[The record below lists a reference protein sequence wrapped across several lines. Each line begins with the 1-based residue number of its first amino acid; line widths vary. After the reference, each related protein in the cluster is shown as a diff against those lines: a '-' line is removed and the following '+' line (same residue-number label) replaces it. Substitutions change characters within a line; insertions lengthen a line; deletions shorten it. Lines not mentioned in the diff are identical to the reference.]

1 MHSLTRYLRALPRL
15 GQTLGLLSA
24 ILLPLGQAAADVAP
38 FKNVV
43 LILSDDHRY
52 DFLGFH
58 PDGPK
63 FIETPNFDRMA
74 REGAHMEN
82 AFVTTSLCS
91 PSRATILTGQYMHR
105 HKVVDNQRAVP
116 KGTRFFPE
124 YLQSSGIETAYIGKW
139 HMGHDNDAPRKGFDH
154 WASFKGQGVYFDPEF
169 NINGSRK
176 KFEGYNADVTADLAL
191 NYLKGVGKKRFYL
204 QVGFKAVHYPFQP
217 AKRHHGRYDKF
228 KVPFPQTMSLTERNY
243 ETQPNWVRERRYGI
257 HGIDH
262 METGPLDNDPVP
274 SFPGLYRRFAE
285 TVHGLDENVGRI
297 LDYLDASGL
306 AKDTLVLYLGDNG
319 FALGEHGFYDKR
331 DAFEE
336 SIRIPMLAYAPGRI
350 RPGTKVNRMTL
361 NLDMAQTVLTAMEV
375 ALPDGTP
382 EMSGRSLLPMLLGQA
397 QADWRKHLLYEYH
410 WEWNFPATPTTLA
423 IRTDRYKYIY
433 YHGIWDKNGLYD
445 LQTDPH
451 ERHNLIRV
459 PAFAELADKLKKQL
473 FTELGEM
480 GGLTM
485 PIRPPKDF
493 QFYDRKL
500 RR

>member
-1 MHSLTRYLRALPRL
+1 MHTLTKKIFTILS
-15 GQTLGLLSA
+15 LGLFSLDLTSF
-24 ILLPLGQAAADVAP
+24 GQP
-38 FKNVV
+38 SSKNEQFKNVI
-43 LILSDDHRY
+43 LILSDDHRF

-58 PDGPK
+58 EDSPD
-63 FIETPNFDRMA
+63 FLETPNFDRMSN
-74 REGAHMEN
+74 EGAHMKN

-91 PSRATILTGQYMHR
+91 PSRATILTGQYMHQ

-116 KGTRFFPE
+116 DGTRFFPE
-124 YLQSSGIETAYIGKW
+124 YLQEAGILTAYIGKW
-139 HMGHDNDAPRKGFDH
+139 HMGHDNDKPRKGFDH
-154 WASFKGQGVYFDPEF
+154 WASFKGQGVYFNPEF
-169 NINGSRK
+169 NINGNKK
-176 KFEGYNADVTADLAL
+176 KFAGYNADITTDLAL
-191 NYLKGVGKKRFYL
+191 NFLKKNGRKRFYL
-204 QVGFKAVHYPFQP
+204 QVGYKAVHYPFQP
-217 AKRHHGRYDKF
+217 AKRHLGRYDKF

-243 ETQPNWVRERRYGI
+243 ETQPNWIRERRYGI
-257 HGIDH
+257 HGIGH

-274 SFPGLYRRFAE
+274 SFPALYRRFAE

-297 LDYLDASGL
+297 LNYLDESGL

-350 RPGTKVNRMTL
+350 KPGTKVDEMVL
-361 NLDMAQTVLTAMEV
+361 NLDIAQTVLAAMKIRKTKN
-375 ALPDGTP
+375 TP
-382 EMSGRSLLPMLLGQA
+382 EMSGRSFLPLIMGKA
-397 QADWRKHLLYEYH
+397 PSNWRKHLLYEYH

-423 IRTDRYKYIY
+423 IRTNRYKYIY

-451 ERHNLIRV
+451 ERHNLIRI
-459 PAFAELADKLKKQL
+459 PAFNELASNLKNQL
-473 FTELGEM
+473 FNELGEM
-480 GGLTM
+480 GGLSM

>member
-1 MHSLTRYLRALPRL
+1 MHTLTKKIFTILS
-15 GQTLGLLSA
+15 LGLFSLDLTSF
-24 ILLPLGQAAADVAP
+24 GQSSYKNEQ
-38 FKNVV
+38 FKNVI
-43 LILSDDHRY
+43 LILSDDHRF

-58 PDGPK
+58 ENSPN
-63 FIETPNFDRMA
+63 FLETPNFDRMSN
-74 REGAHMEN
+74 EGAHMKN

-91 PSRATILTGQYMHR
+91 PSRATILTGQYMHQ

-116 KGTRFFPE
+116 DGTRFFPE
-124 YLQSSGIETAYIGKW
+124 YLQEAGILTAYIGKW
-139 HMGHDNDAPRKGFDH
+139 HMGHDNDKPRKGFDH
-154 WASFKGQGVYFDPEF
+154 WASFKGQGVYFNPEF
-169 NINGSRK
+169 NINGNKK
-176 KFEGYNADVTADLAL
+176 KFDGYNADITTDLAL
-191 NYLKGVGKKRFYL
+191 NFLKKNGRKRFYL
-204 QVGFKAVHYPFQP
+204 QVGYKAVHYPFEP
-217 AKRHHGRYDKF
+217 AKRHLGRYDKF

-243 ETQPNWVRERRYGI
+243 ETQPNWIRERRYGI
-257 HGIDH
+257 HGIGH

-274 SFPGLYRRFAE
+274 SFPALYRRFAE

-297 LDYLDASGL
+297 LNYLDESGL

-350 RPGTKVNRMTL
+350 KPGTQVDEMVL
-361 NLDMAQTVLTAMEV
+361 NLDIAQTILASMKIRKTKN
-375 ALPDGTP
+375 TP
-382 EMSGRSLLPMLLGQA
+382 EMSGRSFLPLILGKEPSN
-397 QADWRKHLLYEYH
+397 WRKHLLYEYH

-423 IRTDRYKYIY
+423 IRTNRYKYIY

-451 ERHNLIRV
+451 ERHNLIRI
-459 PAFAELADKLKKQL
+459 PAFNELASNLKNQL
-473 FTELGEM
+473 FNELGKM
-480 GGLTM
+480 GGLSM

>member
-1 MHSLTRYLRALPRL
+1 MHTLTKKIFTILS
-15 GQTLGLLSA
+15 LGLFSLDLTSF
-24 ILLPLGQAAADVAP
+24 GQSSYKNEQ
-38 FKNVV
+38 FKNVI
-43 LILSDDHRY
+43 LILSDDHRF

-58 PDGPK
+58 ENSPN
-63 FIETPNFDRMA
+63 FLETPNFDRMSN
-74 REGAHMEN
+74 EGAHMKN

-91 PSRATILTGQYMHR
+91 PSRATILTGQYMHQ

-116 KGTRFFPE
+116 DGTRFFPE
-124 YLQSSGIETAYIGKW
+124 YLQEAGILTAYIGKW
-139 HMGHDNDAPRKGFDH
+139 HMGHDNDNPRKGFDH
-154 WASFKGQGVYFDPEF
+154 WASFKGQGVYFNPEF
-169 NINGSRK
+169 NINGNKK
-176 KFEGYNADVTADLAL
+176 KFDGYNADITTDLAL
-191 NYLKGVGKKRFYL
+191 NFLKKNGGKRFYL
-204 QVGFKAVHYPFQP
+204 QVGYKAVHYPFQP
-217 AKRHHGRYDKF
+217 AKRHLGRYDKF
-228 KVPFPQTMSLTERNY
+228 KVPYPQTMSLTERNY
-243 ETQPNWVRERRYGI
+243 ETQPNWIRERRYGI
-257 HGIDH
+257 HGIGH

-274 SFPGLYRRFAE
+274 SFPALYRRFAE

-297 LDYLDASGL
+297 LNYLDESGL

-350 RPGTKVNRMTL
+350 KPGTKVDEMVL
-361 NLDMAQTVLTAMEV
+361 NLDIAQTVLAAMKIRKTKN
-375 ALPDGTP
+375 TP
-382 EMSGRSLLPMLLGQA
+382 EMSGRSFLPLIMGKA
-397 QADWRKHLLYEYH
+397 PSNWRKHLLYEYH

-423 IRTDRYKYIY
+423 IRTNRYKYIY

-451 ERHNLIRV
+451 ERHNLIRI
-459 PAFAELADKLKKQL
+459 PAFNELASNLKNQL
-473 FTELGEM
+473 FNELGEM
-480 GGLTM
+480 GGLSM

>member
-1 MHSLTRYLRALPRL
+1 MHTLTKKIFTILS
-15 GQTLGLLSA
+15 LGLFSLDLTSF
-24 ILLPLGQAAADVAP
+24 GQSSYKNEQ
-38 FKNVV
+38 FKNVI
-43 LILSDDHRY
+43 LILSDDHRF

-58 PDGPK
+58 ENSPN
-63 FIETPNFDRMA
+63 FLETPNFDRMSN
-74 REGAHMEN
+74 EGAHMKN

-91 PSRATILTGQYMHR
+91 PSRATILTGQYMHQ

-116 KGTRFFPE
+116 DGTRFFPE
-124 YLQSSGIETAYIGKW
+124 YLQEVGILTAYIGKW
-139 HMGHDNDAPRKGFDH
+139 HMGHDNDNPRKGFDH
-154 WASFKGQGVYFDPEF
+154 WASFKGQGVYFNPEF
-169 NINGSRK
+169 NINGNKK
-176 KFEGYNADVTADLAL
+176 KFDGYNADITTDLAL
-191 NYLKGVGKKRFYL
+191 NFLKKNGRKRFYL
-204 QVGFKAVHYPFQP
+204 QVGYKAVHYPFEP
-217 AKRHHGRYDKF
+217 AKRHLGRYDKF

-243 ETQPNWVRERRYGI
+243 ETQPNWIRERRYGI
-257 HGIDH
+257 HGIGH

-274 SFPGLYRRFAE
+274 SFPALYRRFAE

-297 LDYLDASGL
+297 LNYLDESGL

-350 RPGTKVNRMTL
+350 KPGTKVDEMVL
-361 NLDMAQTVLTAMEV
+361 NLDIAQTILASMKIRKTKN
-375 ALPDGTP
+375 TP
-382 EMSGRSLLPMLLGQA
+382 EMSGRSFLPLILGKEPSN
-397 QADWRKHLLYEYH
+397 WRKHLLYEYH

-423 IRTDRYKYIY
+423 IRTNRYKYIY

-451 ERHNLIRV
+451 ERHNLIRI
-459 PAFAELADKLKKQL
+459 PAFNELASNLKNQL
-473 FTELGEM
+473 FNELGEM
-480 GGLTM
+480 GGLSM

>member
-1 MHSLTRYLRALPRL
+1 MHNLTKKIFTILS
-15 GQTLGLLSA
+15 LGLFSLDLTSF
-24 ILLPLGQAAADVAP
+24 GQP
-38 FKNVV
+38 SSKNEQFKNVI
-43 LILSDDHRY
+43 LILSDDHRF

-58 PDGPK
+58 EDSPD
-63 FIETPNFDRMA
+63 FLETPNFDRMSN
-74 REGAHMEN
+74 EGAHMKN

-91 PSRATILTGQYMHR
+91 PSRATILTGQYMHQ

-116 KGTRFFPE
+116 DGTRFFPE
-124 YLQSSGIETAYIGKW
+124 YLQEAGILTAYIGKW
-139 HMGHDNDAPRKGFDH
+139 HMGHDNDNPRKGFDH
-154 WASFKGQGVYFDPEF
+154 WASFKGQGVYFNPEF
-169 NINGSRK
+169 NINGNKK
-176 KFEGYNADVTADLAL
+176 KFDGYNADITTDLAL
-191 NYLKGVGKKRFYL
+191 NFLKKNGRKRFYL
-204 QVGFKAVHYPFQP
+204 QVGYKAVHYPFEP
-217 AKRHHGRYDKF
+217 AKRHLGRYDKF

-243 ETQPNWVRERRYGI
+243 ETQPNWIRERRYGI
-257 HGIDH
+257 HGIGH

-274 SFPGLYRRFAE
+274 SFPALYRRFAE

-297 LDYLDASGL
+297 LNYLDESGL

-350 RPGTKVNRMTL
+350 KPGTKIDEMVL
-361 NLDMAQTVLTAMEV
+361 NLDIAQTVLAAMKIRKTKN
-375 ALPDGTP
+375 TP
-382 EMSGRSLLPMLLGQA
+382 EMSGRSFLPLIMGKA
-397 QADWRKHLLYEYH
+397 PSNWRKHLLYEYH

-423 IRTDRYKYIY
+423 IRTNRYKYIY

-451 ERHNLIRV
+451 ERHNLIRI
-459 PAFAELADKLKKQL
+459 PAFNELASNLKNQL
-473 FTELGEM
+473 FNELGEM
-480 GGLTM
+480 GGLSM

>member
-1 MHSLTRYLRALPRL
+1 MHTLTKKIFTILS
-15 GQTLGLLSA
+15 LGLFSLDLTSF
-24 ILLPLGQAAADVAP
+24 GQSSYKNEQ
-38 FKNVV
+38 FKNVI
-43 LILSDDHRY
+43 LILSDDHRF

-58 PDGPK
+58 EDSPD
-63 FIETPNFDRMA
+63 FLETPNFDRMSN
-74 REGAHMEN
+74 EGAHMKN

-91 PSRATILTGQYMHR
+91 PSRATILTGQYMHQ

-116 KGTRFFPE
+116 DGTRFFPE
-124 YLQSSGIETAYIGKW
+124 YLQEAGILTAYIGKW
-139 HMGHDNDAPRKGFDH
+139 HMGHDNDKPRKGFDH
-154 WASFKGQGVYFDPEF
+154 WASFKGQGVYFNPEF
-169 NINGSRK
+169 NINGNKK
-176 KFEGYNADVTADLAL
+176 KFDGYNADITTDLAL
-191 NYLKGVGKKRFYL
+191 NFLKKNGRKRFYL
-204 QVGFKAVHYPFQP
+204 QVGYKAVHYPFEP
-217 AKRHHGRYDKF
+217 AKRHLGRYDKF

-243 ETQPNWVRERRYGI
+243 ETQPNWIRERRYGI
-257 HGIDH
+257 HGIGH

-274 SFPGLYRRFAE
+274 SFPALYRRFAE

-297 LDYLDASGL
+297 LNYLDESGL

-350 RPGTKVNRMTL
+350 KPGTKVDEMVL
-361 NLDMAQTVLTAMEV
+361 NLDIAQTILASMKIRKTKN
-375 ALPDGTP
+375 TP
-382 EMSGRSLLPMLLGQA
+382 EMSGRSFLPLILGKEPSN
-397 QADWRKHLLYEYH
+397 WRKHLLYEYH

-423 IRTDRYKYIY
+423 IRTNRYKYIY

-451 ERHNLIRV
+451 ERHNLIRI
-459 PAFAELADKLKKQL
+459 PAFNELASNLKNQL
-473 FTELGEM
+473 FNELGKM
-480 GGLTM
+480 GGLSM

>member
-1 MHSLTRYLRALPRL
+1 MHTLTKKILTILS
-15 GQTLGLLSA
+15 LGLFSLDLTSF
-24 ILLPLGQAAADVAP
+24 GQP
-38 FKNVV
+38 SSKNEQFKNVI
-43 LILSDDHRY
+43 LILSDDHRF

-58 PDGPK
+58 EDSPD
-63 FIETPNFDRMA
+63 FLETPNFDRMSN
-74 REGAHMEN
+74 EGAHMKN

-91 PSRATILTGQYMHR
+91 PSRATILTGQYMHQ

-116 KGTRFFPE
+116 AGTRFFTE
-124 YLQSSGIETAYIGKW
+124 YLQEAGILTAYIGKW
-139 HMGHDNDAPRKGFDH
+139 HMGHDNDNPRKGFDH
-154 WASFKGQGVYFDPEF
+154 WASFKGQGVYFNPEF
-169 NINGSRK
+169 NINGNKK
-176 KFEGYNADVTADLAL
+176 KFDGYNADITTDLAL
-191 NYLKGVGKKRFYL
+191 NFLKKNGRKRFYL
-204 QVGFKAVHYPFQP
+204 QVGYKAVHYPFEP
-217 AKRHHGRYDKF
+217 AKRHLGRYDKF

-243 ETQPNWVRERRYGI
+243 ETQPNWIRERRYGI
-257 HGIDH
+257 HGIGH

-274 SFPGLYRRFAE
+274 SFPALYRRFAE

-297 LDYLDASGL
+297 LNYLDESGL

-336 SIRIPMLAYAPGRI
+336 SIRIPMLAYAPDRI
-350 RPGTKVNRMTL
+350 KPGTKVDEMVL
-361 NLDMAQTVLTAMEV
+361 NLDIAQTILAAMKIRK
-375 ALPDGTP
+375 PKNTP
-382 EMSGRSLLPMLLGQA
+382 EMSGRSFLPLILGKEPSN
-397 QADWRKHLLYEYH
+397 WRKHLLYEYH

-423 IRTDRYKYIY
+423 IRTNRYKYIY

-451 ERHNLIRV
+451 ERHNLIRI
-459 PAFAELADKLKKQL
+459 PAFNELASNLKNQL
-473 FTELGEM
+473 FNELGEM
-480 GGLTM
+480 GGLSM

>member
-1 MHSLTRYLRALPRL
+1 MHTLTKKIFTILS
-15 GQTLGLLSA
+15 LGLFSLDLTSF
-24 ILLPLGQAAADVAP
+24 GQP
-38 FKNVV
+38 SSKNEQFKNVI
-43 LILSDDHRY
+43 LILSDDHRF

-58 PDGPK
+58 EDSPD
-63 FIETPNFDRMA
+63 FLETPNFDRMSNK
-74 REGAHMEN
+74 GAHMKN

-91 PSRATILTGQYMHR
+91 PSRATILTGQYMHQ

-116 KGTRFFPE
+116 DGTRFFPE
-124 YLQSSGIETAYIGKW
+124 YLQEAGILTAYIGKW
-139 HMGHDNDAPRKGFDH
+139 HMGHDNDKPRKGFDH
-154 WASFKGQGVYFDPEF
+154 WASFKGQGVYFNPEF
-169 NINGSRK
+169 NINGNKK
-176 KFEGYNADVTADLAL
+176 KFDGYNADITTDLAL
-191 NYLKGVGKKRFYL
+191 NFLKKNGRKRFYL
-204 QVGFKAVHYPFQP
+204 HVGYKAVHYPFEP
-217 AKRHHGRYDKF
+217 AKRHLGRYDKF

-243 ETQPNWVRERRYGI
+243 ETQPNWIRERRYGI
-257 HGIDH
+257 HGIEH

-274 SFPGLYRRFAE
+274 SFPALYRRFAE

-297 LDYLDASGL
+297 LNYLDESGL

-350 RPGTKVNRMTL
+350 KPGTKVDEMVL
-361 NLDMAQTVLTAMEV
+361 NLDIAQTILASMKIRKTKN
-375 ALPDGTP
+375 TP
-382 EMSGRSLLPMLLGQA
+382 EMSGRSFLPLILGKEPSN
-397 QADWRKHLLYEYH
+397 WRKHLLYEYH

-423 IRTDRYKYIY
+423 IRTNRYKYIY

-451 ERHNLIRV
+451 ERHNLIRI
-459 PAFAELADKLKKQL
+459 PAFNELASNLKNQL
-473 FTELGEM
+473 FNELEEM
-480 GGLTM
+480 GGLSM